1 MKLIE
6 AMKEMHNYIF
16 YKFYKSI
23 NESDFGFLAQ
33 WRAIALILLMEII
46 ISFCLIIPVNLIFDI
61 EIFSKVFLIIL
72 VLLLVLKN
80 YFMYDH
86 NEKWKEIIITCNK
99 LDKRKQRTYNIWY
112 WIITIGLLPLLG
124 LEFYILGKIK
134 GTI

>member
-1 MKLIE
+1 MKLLATIIGI
-6 AMKEMHNYIF
+6 HNYVF

-23 NESDFGFLAQ
+23 NQSDFGFFAQ
-33 WRAIALILLMEII
+33 WRAIALLLLIEII
-46 ISFCLIIPVNLIFDI
+46 ISFCLIIPMNLIFDI

-80 YFMYDH
+80 YFMYDY
-86 NEKWKEIIITCNK
+86 NDKWKEVISNCDK
-99 LDKRKQRTYNIWY
+99 LDKQKQRTYNIWY
-112 WIITIGLLPLLG
+112 WIFIIGVLPLLG